1 MKRIHILLTAFLA
14 VFMIAMFTIGILSD
28 QANAGRKRKA
38 ALAAA
43 VKTAA
48 VKQPAVVKPKV
59 QLSSVKQP
67 ASVPFGQAASAIGD
81 CRVRHAGSAEWSP
94 IAQNITLY
102 SGDAVFVGQNSQ
114 LELKLRSGGGLLQ
127 ILKGTQAELDVLRSG
142 GKLSESIVLSGGKIS
157 YKGNG
162 TRIAVS
168 DEAAAGSLS
177 DGEFAWEYRADTSA
191 IVVFE
196 GNMSV
201 SGSKKRVTV
210 KSNQATTVR
219 KGYQPED
226 PFDLP
231 QAPKDVNVN
240 SY

>member
-1 MKRIHILLTAFLA
+1 
-14 VFMIAMFTIGILSD
+14 
-28 QANAGRKRKA
+28 
-38 ALAAA
+38 
-43 VKTAA
+43 
-48 VKQPAVVKPKV
+48 
-59 QLSSVKQP
+59 
-67 ASVPFGQAASAIGD
+67 
-81 CRVRHAGSAEWSP
+81 
-94 IAQNITLY
+94 
-102 SGDAVFVGQNSQ
+102 
-114 LELKLRSGGGLLQ
+114 
-127 ILKGTQAELDVLRSG
+127 
-142 GKLSESIVLSGGKIS
+142 
-157 YKGNG
+157 
-162 TRIAVS
+162 
-168 DEAAAGSLS
+168 LS